1 MVEIKQI
8 SERQLDFVGRVRAL
22 NDEFAEREGRK
33 RRAFCETYGCQ
44 QNVADSEKISG
55 LLKQMGYDPCDSA
68 KDADIIII
76 NTCAVREHAELR
88 VFGNIGE
95 LSHLK
100 KDNPELIIAVCGCMV
115 QQQHIADK
123 IKKSFSCVDIV
134 FGTHALPRLPE
145 IIYKKLTE
153 KKRIF
158 DIEDDK
164 TRSITEG
171 IPSER
176 KPGVKAWLSIMYGC
190 DNFCTYCIVPYVR
203 GRERSRSFD
212 DIMTEFR
219 QLLADGYKDITL
231 LGQNVN
237 SYGKGLEQGID
248 FPELL
253 DRLASCDGDF
263 VLRFMTSHPKDAS
276 DRLFEVMAKHD
287 KIAKHIH
294 LPFQSGSDGV
304 LQRMN
309 RRYTA
314 EDYLKL
320 VRRAR
325 ELMPDISITSDV
337 IVGFPDESDADFEKT
352 VELIKKVGFSSLF
365 TFIYSK
371 RNGTPA
377 AQMPNPITDR
387 TKHIRFDR
395 LVSVQNDISLE
406 QNRALVGKTM
416 RVLADGIGKDAE
428 YTVSARTDGG
438 RLVYVKAT
446 PEVIGR
452 FIDVKID
459 KCSSFALFGQP
470 A

>member
-314 EDYLKL
+314 
-320 VRRAR
+320 
-325 ELMPDISITSDV
+325 
-337 IVGFPDESDADFEKT
+337 
-352 VELIKKVGFSSLF
+352 
-365 TFIYSK
+365 
-371 RNGTPA
+371 
-377 AQMPNPITDR
+377 
-387 TKHIRFDR
+387 
-395 LVSVQNDISLE
+395 
-406 QNRALVGKTM
+406 
-416 RVLADGIGKDAE
+416 
-428 YTVSARTDGG
+428 
-438 RLVYVKAT
+438 
-446 PEVIGR
+446 
-452 FIDVKID
+452 
-459 KCSSFALFGQP
+459 
-470 A
+470 